1 MLKKKITSEEKSKQ
15 SRLPDHVREFLRL
28 INKLY
33 NKRIVLGAFGLWMI
47 LLILPEGFVADHLNL
62 RRALEN
68 GSFTRVIQS
77 FITAFGFL
85 VTVLV
90 LCYGFL
96 RDRFRRLALGEF
108 LDNSYTIVLISSFI
122 SIFIF
127 NILSSIYI
135 DSHGFSHT
143 SLNFAYFS
151 LSLSIAY
158 FIIFL
163 PLAFYSIWY
172 ADSQVSI
179 QKYTERLQLS
189 NFPKYPYNEITIE
202 PDEHNPLNVLVNLS
216 RIFVDKEDYHSA
228 KALIF
233 LVQQKIESLI
243 GNSHDRVMIGSLFT
257 GQKLIWES
265 IINKA
270 IQKKE
275 YVLVERVF
283 TMVRLYHFHFSQKK
297 IPLLYLEELTFYTEN
312 LLERMIKEGS
322 GSTVE
327 QILIDFEKIL
337 EDHYDNSSPKED
349 QLWDLMDYYG
359 QNPPARDPVTNW
371 NQLDAVELQWQKI
384 VHTIPNVFSLTLTN
398 SMQTKNLTVFRRAL
412 GSVSHL
418 LMVVMNSKMGQFQ
431 KAWILRD
438 LLGVLHVHQIEG
450 LTKGFVTETY
460 NIEWVRSHQMKIMVE
475 EDLFCKKQ
483 VLESTSEFFIELS
496 NIGKLDKEVLNVLS
510 SLGRMCAS
518 NYSLQSCKNTLS
530 YILRFFKH
538 LQTELEKDKSQ
549 NLELYIF
556 LRESISSFVKF
567 HQKPLTGLWKKVGE
581 NMQTNIDNALIE
593 SLEKI
598 LQTFSNDQLDQR
610 VVRINW
616 TE

>member
-1 MLKKKITSEEKSKQ
+1 MQKKRTNTEKSNQRK
-15 SRLPDHVREFLRL
+15 LHDHVREFLRL

-33 NKRIVLGAFGLWMI
+33 NKTIVLSAFGLWMI
-47 LLILPEGFVADHLNL
+47 LFVFPEGFVADHLNL

-96 RDRFRRLALGEF
+96 RDRFRRLALDEF
-108 LDNSYTIVLISSFI
+108 LDNTYTVVLISSFI

-127 NILSSIYI
+127 NILSSVYI

-151 LSLSIAY
+151 LFLSIAY

-163 PLAFYSIWY
+163 PLAFYSIWH

-179 QKYTERLQLS
+179 QKYTKRLDLS
-189 NFPKYPYNEITIE
+189 HFPKYPYNEITIE
-202 PDEHNPLNVLVNLS
+202 PDEHNPLNVLISLS
-216 RIFVDKEDYHSA
+216 RVFVDKEDYHTV

-243 GNSHDRVMIGSLFT
+243 GDSHDRVMIGSLLT

-265 IINKA
+265 VINKA

-275 YVLVERVF
+275 YLLIERVF

-297 IPLLYLEELTFYTEN
+297 IPLLYLEVLTFYIEN
-312 LLERMIKEGS
+312 LLERMIKEGAGNS
-322 GSTVE
+322 VE

-337 EDHYDNSSPKED
+337 EDHYNNSSPKED

-359 QNPPARDPVTNW
+359 QHPPARDPVANW
-371 NQLDAVELQWQKI
+371 HQLDATELQWQKI

-398 SMQTKNLTVFRRAL
+398 TMQTKNLTYFPK
-412 GSVSHL
+412 S
-418 LMVVMNSKMGQFQ
+418 
-431 KAWILRD
+431 AW
-438 LLGVLHVHQIEG
+438 VCMS
-450 LTKGFVTETY
+450 LT
-460 NIEWVRSHQMKIMVE
+460 
-475 EDLFCKKQ
+475 
-483 VLESTSEFFIELS
+483 
-496 NIGKLDKEVLNVLS
+496 
-510 SLGRMCAS
+510 
-518 NYSLQSCKNTLS
+518 
-530 YILRFFKH
+530 
-538 LQTELEKDKSQ
+538 
-549 NLELYIF
+549 
-556 LRESISSFVKF
+556 
-567 HQKPLTGLWKKVGE
+567 
-581 NMQTNIDNALIE
+581 
-593 SLEKI
+593 
-598 LQTFSNDQLDQR
+598 
-610 VVRINW
+610 
-616 TE
+616 